1 MRLPQDPRE
10 KYFSY
15 RGGKGSEPGGAAAG
29 LALFLWDKQP
39 TNSDAVCLR
48 GQPGE
53 ARLLLAKQQ
62 PACVTAEGAPRG
74 QPGRG
79 LKHHQV
85 PSLETEMA
93 PLEGCAKEQ
102 PSRLVDGTV
111 PLETSVSA
119 SQPSSEVS
127 STGFVEKVR
136 LRICFGGQWL
146 SQVRQLPNRLHQHSL
161 SLFNCLSCAD
171 NHSHLSVSSHL
182 RPRPLSNKGLVTKS
196 VFTME
201 NWPTKQPVPSPRL
214 ESVQTK
220 LTGQLASV
228 QEAANPLCCAECR
241 RMGR

>member
-10 KYFSY
+10 KELSY
-15 RGGKGSEPGGAAAG
+15 RGGKGSELGGAAAG

-39 TNSDAVCLR
+39 TKSDAVCLR
-48 GQPGE
+48 GPPGE

-93 PLEGCAKEQ
+93 PLEGFAKEQ
-102 PSRLVDGTV
+102 PSRLGDSTV
-111 PLETSVSA
+111 PLEASVAA

-127 STGFVEKVR
+127 STGSVEKVR

-146 SQVRQLPNRLHQHSL
+146 LQVRQLPTRLHQPTL
-161 SLFNCLSCAD
+161 STSKCFSCAD
-171 NHSHLSVSSHL
+171 NHSHSSVSTYL
-182 RPRPLSNKGLVTKS
+182 RTCPSFSRPK
-196 VFTME
+196 
-201 NWPTKQPVPSPRL
+201 
-214 ESVQTK
+214 
-220 LTGQLASV
+220 
-228 QEAANPLCCAECR
+228 
-241 RMGR
+241 